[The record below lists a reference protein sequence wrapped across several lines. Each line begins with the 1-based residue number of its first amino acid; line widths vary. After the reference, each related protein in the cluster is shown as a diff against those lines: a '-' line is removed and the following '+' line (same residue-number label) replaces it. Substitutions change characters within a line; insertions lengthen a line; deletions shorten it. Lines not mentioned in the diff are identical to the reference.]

1 MVARNHGQGQA
12 LPLRVWNTPWGR
24 RPDGPIA
31 VSPDGLI
38 LMGAFQSLGVSM
50 QAVVRDPVCGM
61 EVDPETAPVSLQW
74 EGQTYYFC
82 CDSCLRRFLEART
95 GPSKEG

>member
-1 MVARNHGQGQA
+1 
-12 LPLRVWNTPWGR
+12 
-24 RPDGPIA
+24 
-31 VSPDGLI
+31 
-38 LMGAFQSLGVSM
+38 M

-61 EVDPETAPVSLQW
+61 EVDPEAAPVSLQW